1 MTRFMRSLICLMAAF
16 FSIAASNSGV
26 QAQNF
31 ALRPGDA
38 VRVYVPRDTSLSG
51 TFDVDPQSVLT
62 LPLVGRVDVAGKPW
76 NQVSVQLM
84 AAFRRELRE
93 PGITLTPLR
102 RVLVLGAV
110 NKPGSYLI
118 EPAVTLAGA
127 IAEAEGALADAT
139 VRRVRVTRGGSVIQ
153 ADASRG
159 LEIADMPV
167 ESGDQIFVLQ
177 RNWFARNSNFLI
189 TALLSL
195 TGIVA
200 TLALR

>member
-1 MTRFMRSLICLMAAF
+1 MVAF
-16 FSIAASNSGV
+16 FSISAWNSGL
-26 QAQNF
+26 QAQDF

-38 VRVYVPRDTSLSG
+38 VRVYVPRDTGLSG
-51 TFDVDPQSVLT
+51 TFDVDLQSVLT
-62 LPLVGRVDVAGKPW
+62 LPLVGSVDIAGKPW
-76 NQVSVQLM
+76 NQVGVQLM

-118 EPAVTLAGA
+118 EPAVTLSGA
-127 IAEAEGALADAT
+127 IAEAEGAIADGT
-139 VRRVRVTRGGSVIQ
+139 VRRVRVTRGGSIIQ
-153 ADASRG
+153 ADAPRG

-189 TALLSL
+189 TAILSL

-200 TLALR
+200 TFALR

>member
-1 MTRFMRSLICLMAAF
+1 MTCISRYLACLIVAII
-16 FSIAASNSGV
+16 SIVASNSGL
-26 QAQNF
+26 QAQDF

-38 VRVYVPRDTSLSG
+38 VRVYVPRDTGLSG
-51 TFDVDPQSVLT
+51 TFDVDLHSVLT

-76 NQVSVQLM
+76 NQVNAQLM
-84 AAFRRELRE
+84 AAYRREVRE
-93 PGITLTPLR
+93 PGITLTPMR
-102 RVLVLGAV
+102 RVIVLGAV
-110 NKPGSYLI
+110 NRPGSYLI
-118 EPAVTLAGA
+118 EPTVTLSGA
-127 IAEAEGALADAT
+127 IAAAEGALADGT
-139 VRRVRVTRGGSVIQ
+139 VRRVRVTRGSSIIQ

-177 RNWFARNSNFLI
+177 RGWFSRNSNFLI
-189 TALLSL
+189 TAILSL